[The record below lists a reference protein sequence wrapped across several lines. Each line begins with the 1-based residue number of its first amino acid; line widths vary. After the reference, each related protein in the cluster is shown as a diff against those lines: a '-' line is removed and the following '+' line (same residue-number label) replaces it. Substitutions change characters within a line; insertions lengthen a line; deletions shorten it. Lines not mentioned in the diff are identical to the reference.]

1 MFCRALILQDINRIP
16 FKKLLSR
23 NELRKFCILN
33 RFSYIKISQTLYVPC
48 EIHVSETYLTKVFQ
62 VAITEYHRLGDL
74 QDNRSVFLIVRKAEK
89 SKIKVPA
96 KSSKGGPSPWF
107 IAGSPAEDAIPED
120 STLVI

>member
-23 NELRKFCILN
+23 NELRKFRILN

-74 QDNRSVFLIVRKAEK
+74 QDNRRVFLIVRKAEK

-96 KSSKGGPSPWF
+96 YSVSAEAAFWF
-107 IAGSPAEDAIPED
+107 INSHLL
-120 STLVI
+120 SVTLH